1 MPGPVPGII
10 VCMICRET
18 KGVFSRYYLSGL
30 GLACVLAASTAS
42 SAALAAS
49 APGTANPVQA
59 APSASAAFAALLDEE
74 WQYQLHSSPELATT
88 IGDYRYNSQ
97 WTDYS
102 LEQIARDK
110 VTTTWFLKRFEAVNP
125 AALTEQEQ
133 ISRAMMI
140 RQLQDKLD
148 GFALKTYELPIDQVQ
163 GVQLMLPGFVSSIP
177 FETAAQYQDY
187 LDRLHALPT
196 VLAQLKVLAQQGVKD
211 GLVPPRY
218 LLEKVVTQLE
228 QVAEPA
234 GVKNVFGQPVET
246 FPKGIPHAQQVRL
259 KQAILKAVDTEVRP
273 AFASFAQFVKMDYVP
288 HGREHEGIWSLPNGD
303 ALYRYAIRVQTTS
316 PMAPEDIHQLGLQQV
331 SKIEGQMTDIAHK
344 LGFADLAALR
354 ASVAH
359 DPKLYAKS
367 REEILEKYRGYIAQ
381 MWPALPRIFNKIPT
395 TKLEVRSVEAYREA
409 DAAGAEYHQG
419 TPDGSRPGI
428 VFVNT
433 GDYDKRDLY
442 TIEDTA
448 YHEGVPGHHFQI
460 SLAQAMPLP
469 AFRQQGAYNS
479 YVEGWALYAEGLG
492 KELGFYQDLYSDYGR
507 LNGAL
512 LRADRLVLDTGVHYK
527 HWTRQ
532 QMSDFFHAHPP
543 TSEPDM
549 QAETDRYV
557 AWPGQA
563 LGYMLGQQTILKL
576 REKART
582 ELGDKFDIKAFHDVI
597 LGNGA
602 MPLDLMSDLVEKW
615 IAKTKA
621 S

>member
-1 MPGPVPGII
+1 M
-10 VCMICRET
+10 T
-18 KGVFSRYYLSGL
+18 VFPRYRLAGL
-30 GLACVLAASTAS
+30 GLACVLASST
-42 SAALAAS
+42 ALAAS
-49 APGTANPVQA
+49 APEKATQA
-59 APSASAAFAALLDEE
+59 TPAAASASAAFAALLDEE
-74 WQYQLHSSPELATT
+74 WQYQLRSSPELATT
-88 IGDYRYNSQ
+88 IGDYRYNKA

-110 VTTTWFLKRFEAVNP
+110 VTASWFLKRFESVDP
-125 AALTEQEQ
+125 ATLNGQEQ

-148 GFALKTYELPIDQVQ
+148 GIKLKTYEMPIDQVQ

-177 FETAAQYQDY
+177 FETADQYQDY

-196 VLAQLKVLAQQGVKD
+196 VLAQLKVLAQQGMKD

-218 LLEKVVTQLE
+218 LLEKVVTQLQ
-228 QVAEPA
+228 QVAQPA
-234 GVKNVFGQPVET
+234 GVKNVFGQPVES
-246 FPKGIPHAQQVRL
+246 FPKGITHAQQARL

-273 AFASFAQFVKMDYVP
+273 AFASFAQFVKTDYVP
-288 HGREHEGIWSLPNGD
+288 HGRENEGIWSLPNGD

-316 PMAPEDIHQLGLQQV
+316 PMAPEEIHQLGLKQV
-331 SKIEGQMTDIAHK
+331 SLIEGQMTDIAHK

-354 ASVAH
+354 ASVDH

-367 REEILEKYRGYIAQ
+367 REEILGKYRAYIAQ
-381 MWPALPRIFNKIPT
+381 MWPALPRIFNKIPK

-460 SLAQAMPLP
+460 SLAQDMPLP

-563 LGYMLGQQTILKL
+563 LGYMLGQQTILRL
-576 REKART
+576 REKAKT
-582 ELGDKFDIKAFHDVI
+582 ELGTKFDIKAFHDVI

-602 MPLDLMSDLVEKW
+602 MPLDLMSDLVDQW
-615 IAKTKA
+615 IAKIKA

>member
-1 MPGPVPGII
+1 MPGPSPGMI
-10 VCMICRET
+10 VRMICKESMT
-18 KGVFSRYYLSGL
+18 VFSRYRLAGL
-30 GLACVLAASTAS
+30 GLACALASSTTAS
-42 SAALAAS
+42 AATLGGEA
-49 APGTANPVQA
+49 TQA
-59 APSASAAFAALLDEE
+59 APATMAASKAFSDLLDEE
-74 WQYQLHSSPELATT
+74 WQYQLRSSPELATT
-88 IGDYRYNSQ
+88 IGDYRYNRQ

-102 LEQIARDK
+102 LKQIAKDK
-110 VTTTWFLKRFEAVNP
+110 VAMTRFLKRFEAVDP
-125 AALTEQEQ
+125 AALTGQEQ

-140 RQLQDKLD
+140 RQLQDRLD
-148 GFALKTYELPIDQVQ
+148 GIALKTYEMPIDQVQ

-177 FETAAQYQDY
+177 FETAGQYQDY

-196 VLAQLKVLAQQGVKD
+196 VLAQLKVLARKGMKD

-228 QVAEPA
+228 QVAAPE
-234 GVKNVFGQPVET
+234 GVKNVFGQPVES
-246 FPKGIPHAQQVRL
+246 FPKGISPAQQARL
-259 KQAILKAVDTEVRP
+259 KQAVVQAVDTEVRP
-273 AFASFAQFVKMDYVP
+273 AFASFAQFVKADYVP
-288 HGREHEGIWSLPNGD
+288 HGRPHEGIWSLPNGD

-316 PMAPEDIHQLGLQQV
+316 SMAPEEIHQLGLQQV
-331 SKIEGQMTDIAHK
+331 SLIEGQMTEIAHK
-344 LGFADLAALR
+344 LGFSDLAALR
-354 ASVAH
+354 TSVEH

-381 MWPALPRIFNKIPT
+381 MWPALPRVFNKIPKT
-395 TKLEVRSVEAYREA
+395 RLEVRSVEAYREA

-460 SLAQAMPLP
+460 SLAQDMPLP

-492 KELGFYQDLYSDYGR
+492 KELGFYKDLYSDYGR

-532 QMSDFFHAHPP
+532 QMSEFFHAHPP

-582 ELGDKFDIKAFHDVI
+582 ELGSKFDIKAFHDVI

-602 MPLDLMSDLVEKW
+602 MPLDMMSSLVEQW
-615 IAKTKA
+615 IAKVQA

>member
-1 MPGPVPGII
+1 MVP
-10 VCMICRET
+10 
-18 KGVFSRYYLSGL
+18 KYK
-30 GLACVLAASTAS
+30 LAYSLAALTLAS
-42 SAALAAS
+42 MLAGGTALAAS
-49 APGTANPVQA
+49 GSGVGAQK
-59 APSASAAFAALLDEE
+59 PSASVAGNAAFAALLDEE
-74 WQYQLHSSPELATT
+74 WQYQLRNAPELATT
-88 IGDYRYNSQ
+88 IGDYRYNKL

-110 VTTTWFLKRFEAVNP
+110 VTTAWFLKRFEAVDP
-125 AALTEQEQ
+125 ATLNEQEQ

-140 RQLQDKLD
+140 RQLQDKLE
-148 GFALKTYELPIDQVQ
+148 GIRLKTYEMPIDQVQ

-177 FETAAQYQDY
+177 FDTAAQYQDY
-187 LDRLHALPT
+187 LDRLHALPA
-196 VLAQLKVLAQQGVKD
+196 VLSQLKALAQQGMKD

-218 LLEKVVTQLE
+218 LLEKVVTQLQ

-234 GVKNVFGQPVET
+234 GIRNVFGQPVEH
-246 FPKGIPHAQQVRL
+246 FPKGISRAQQVRL
-259 KQAILKAVDTEVRP
+259 RQEILKAVDTEVRP
-273 AFASFAQFVKMDYVP
+273 AFVQFAQFVKTDYAP
-288 HGREHEGIWSLPNGD
+288 HGRVHEGVWSLPNGD
-303 ALYRYAIRVQTTS
+303 ALYRYDIRAQTTS
-316 PMAPEDIHQLGLQQV
+316 PMIPEEIHQLGLKQV
-331 SKIEGQMTDIAHK
+331 SLIEGQMTEIAHT

-354 ASVAH
+354 ASVEH
-359 DPKLYAKS
+359 DPKLYATS
-367 REEILEKYRGYIAQ
+367 REQILEKYRADIAQ
-381 MWPALPRIFNKIPT
+381 MWPALPRIFNKIPK

-409 DAAGAEYHQG
+409 DAPGAEYHQG

-433 GDYDKRDLY
+433 GDYAKRDLY

-460 SLAQAMPLP
+460 SLAQDMPLP

-576 REKART
+576 REQAKT
-582 ELGDKFDIKAFHDVI
+582 ELGSKFDIKAFHDVI

-602 MPLDLMSDLVEKW
+602 MPLDLMSDLVQRW
-615 IAKTKA
+615 IAKVKA

>member
-1 MPGPVPGII
+1 MENFTVFLRYGLVTLLL
-10 VCMICRET
+10 VCAQT
-18 KGVFSRYYLSGL
+18 G
-30 GLACVLAASTAS
+30 
-42 SAALAAS
+42 SAALAA
-49 APGTANPVQA
+49 PGPETVTQPVPA
-59 APSASAAFAALLDEE
+59 AASGSQAFAALLDEE
-74 WQYQLHSSPELATT
+74 WQYQLRTSPELATT
-88 IGDYRYNSQ
+88 IGDYRYNRF
-97 WTDYS
+97 WTNYS
-102 LEQIARDK
+102 LEQVSRDAM
-110 VTTTWFLKRFEAVNP
+110 TSAEFLKRFQAVDP
-125 AALTEQEQ
+125 ATLTEQEQ

-140 RQLQDKLD
+140 RQLQDKLE
-148 GFALKTYELPIDQVQ
+148 GIRLKTYEMPIDQVQ

-177 FETAAQYQDY
+177 FDTAAQYQDY
-187 LDRLHALPT
+187 LVRLHALPT
-196 VLAQLKVLAQQGVKD
+196 VLAQLRTLAQQGIKD

-218 LLEKVVTQLE
+218 LLEKVVAQLE
-228 QVAEPA
+228 QVAAPA

-246 FPKGIPHAQQVRL
+246 FPKGISPAQQRKLQQVTL
-259 KQAILKAVDTEVRP
+259 KVVDTEVRP
-273 AFASFAQFVKMDYVP
+273 AFAAFAQFVKTDYAP
-288 HGREHEGIWSLPNGD
+288 HGRKHEGIWSLPNGD
-303 ALYRYAIRVQTTS
+303 AIYRYDIRAQTTS
-316 PMAPEDIHQLGLQQV
+316 SMTPEEIHQLGLKQV
-331 SKIEGQMTDIAHK
+331 NLIEGQMTTIAHK
-344 LGFADLAALR
+344 LGFADLTALR
-354 ASVAH
+354 TSVDH
-359 DPKLYAKS
+359 DPKLYAHS
-367 REEILEKYRGYIAQ
+367 REEILDRYRAAIAQ
-381 MWPALPRIFNKIPT
+381 MWPALPRIFNRIPKT
-395 TKLEVRSVEAYREA
+395 RLEVRSVETYREA

-433 GDYDKRDLY
+433 GDYAKRDLY

-460 SLAQAMPLP
+460 SLAQDLPLP

-479 YVEGWALYAEGLG
+479 YIEGWALYAEGLG

-532 QMSDFFHAHPP
+532 QMSDFFHAHSP

-576 REKART
+576 REHART
-582 ELGDKFDIKAFHDVI
+582 ELGNKFDIKAFHDVI

-602 MPLDLMSDLVEKW
+602 MPLDLMSERVESW
-615 IAKTKA
+615 IAKIRA

>member
-1 MPGPVPGII
+1 
-10 VCMICRET
+10 MIGMEN
-18 KGVFSRYYLSGL
+18 FAMFLRY
-30 GLACVLAASTAS
+30 GLAGLLLVCAQAGGV
-42 SAALAAS
+42 ALAAPGAGIS
-49 APGTANPVQA
+49 TQVAPAV
-59 APSASAAFAALLDEE
+59 ASGSRAFAALLDEE
-74 WQYQLHSSPELATT
+74 WQYQLRTSPELATT
-88 IGDYRYNSQ
+88 IGDYRYNRF

-102 LEQIARDK
+102 LEQVSKDS
-110 VTTTWFLKRFEAVNP
+110 VTSAWFLKRFQAVDP

-140 RQLQDKLD
+140 RQLQDKLE
-148 GFALKTYELPIDQVQ
+148 GIKLKTYEMPIDQVQ
-163 GVQLMLPGFVSSIP
+163 GVQLMLPGFVSSIS
-177 FETAAQYQDY
+177 FDTAAQYQDY
-187 LDRLHALPT
+187 LARLHALPT
-196 VLAQLKVLAQQGVKD
+196 VLAQLKALAQQGMKD

-218 LLEKVVTQLE
+218 LLEKVVTQLQ

-246 FPKGIPHAQQVRL
+246 FSKGISPAQQMQLR
-259 KQAILKAVDTEVRP
+259 QSILKAVDTEVRP
-273 AFASFAQFVKMDYVP
+273 AFAAFAEFVKTDYVP
-288 HGREHEGIWSLPNGD
+288 HGREHEGVWSLPNGN
-303 ALYRYAIRVQTTS
+303 AIYRYDIRAQTTS
-316 PMAPEDIHQLGLQQV
+316 SMTPEEIHQLGLKQV
-331 SKIEGQMTDIAHK
+331 NLIEGQMTAIAHK

-354 ASVAH
+354 ASVDH
-359 DPKLYAKS
+359 DPKLYAHS
-367 REEILEKYRGYIAQ
+367 REEILNKYRAAIAQ
-381 MWPALPRIFNKIPT
+381 MWPAVPKIFNRIPKT
-395 TKLEVRSVEAYREA
+395 RLEVRSVESYREA

-433 GDYDKRDLY
+433 GDYTKRDLY

-460 SLAQAMPLP
+460 SLAQDLPLP

-479 YVEGWALYAEGLG
+479 YIEGWALYAEGLG

-563 LGYMLGQQTILKL
+563 LGYMLGQQTILQL
-576 REKART
+576 REQART

-597 LGNGA
+597 LENGA
-602 MPLDLMSDLVEKW
+602 MPLDLMSEQVKGW
-615 IAKTKA
+615 IAKTKG